1 LVKVINEPC
10 CLKFLGTGSGD
21 FYIARKR
28 SDIYNNRYPTQ
39 LLLPHGCL
47 IDFSSEAINL
57 LRKYDIAFGSIK
69 NIFITHSQL
78 DHFHAPTIIQFALER
93 KEYSQVPVNIWGTEM
108 IRYIL
113 EQEILFSDTTNL
125 ITINTLVPLSECNL
139 GYLRILPI
147 PANHLK
153 NGYFEKI
160 GEIALNFIISVG
172 SKRILYAVDTGY
184 PEDDIWKIWNMYKL
198 QVIILEATLGDSAK
212 NPLLG
217 HLNFSQAI
225 DIIKQFRKNK
235 NIEKNGQAILTHLN
249 PFYIVTEEKAKE
261 QLDNLGIRMAFDGMQ
276 ITI

>member
-1 LVKVINEPC
+1 MVKDINEPC
-10 CLKFLGTGSGD
+10 CLTFLGTGSGD

-28 SDIYNNRYPTQ
+28 NDIYNNRYPTQ
-39 LLLPHGCL
+39 LLLPYGCL

-57 LRKYDIAFGSIK
+57 LRKYDISFGSIK
-69 NIFITHSQL
+69 DVFITHSQL

-93 KEYSQVPVNIWGTEM
+93 KEYSQVPLNIWGTEM

-125 ITINTLVPLSECNL
+125 ITINTLVPLSEYNL

-153 NGYFEKI
+153 NGYFKKI

-184 PEDDIWKIWNMYKL
+184 PEDDIWKVWNMYKL
-198 QVIILEATLGDSAK
+198 KVIILEATLEIGRA
-212 NPLLG
+212 
-217 HLNFSQAI
+217 H
-225 DIIKQFRKNK
+225 
-235 NIEKNGQAILTHLN
+235 
-249 PFYIVTEEKAKE
+249 V
-261 QLDNLGIRMAFDGMQ
+261 
-276 ITI
+276 